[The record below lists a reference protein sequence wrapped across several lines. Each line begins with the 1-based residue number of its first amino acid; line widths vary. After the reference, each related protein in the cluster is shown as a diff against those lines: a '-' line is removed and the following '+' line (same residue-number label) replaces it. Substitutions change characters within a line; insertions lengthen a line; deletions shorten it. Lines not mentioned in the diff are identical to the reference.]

1 MICHLRSIRLA
12 RGLTQS
18 DLGELVG
25 VRRQAIYDLEA
36 GRYLPNTVLSLRLAK
51 VLGCTVED
59 LFSLEG
65 ADRDHP
71 VSVVGPSVP
80 VGSRVS
86 LAKVRESLI
95 AYGLEGKWMLA
106 DGLQA
111 ADGLLQAGGVRL
123 LQDEKYLAHKALL
136 LGCDPA
142 FAILEAHVARK
153 TPEVRLQCRFAS
165 SLKAL
170 GELGLG
176 HTHVAATHL
185 HNTGPGEANLQM
197 ARRIMTD
204 TPFSLVAFS
213 YFEEG
218 LMVAPGNPL
227 GIKTVADLASPG
239 LRFVNRGRGAALRLL
254 LDERLQQAGIP
265 PETIPGYQHLV
276 ASHLEGARWVALR
289 AADAALG
296 LRVVAAATG
305 LDFVPWEVVRCDLAI
320 PHDLQDHPAIKV
332 LLDVLQ
338 TRTWRQDL
346 ASLPGY
352 ESSSTGMLIGEL

>member
-1 MICHLRSIRLA
+1 MICHLRAIRLA
-12 RGLTQS
+12 RGLSQS

-36 GRYLPNTVLSLRLAK
+36 GRYLPNTALALRLAK

-59 LFSLEG
+59 LFCLGE

-71 VSVVGPSVP
+71 VSVAGPDVP
-80 VGSRVS
+80 PGSRVS
-86 LAKVRESLI
+86 LARVRENLI
-95 AYGLEGKWMLA
+95 AYGLEGKRMLA

-111 ADGLLQAGGVRL
+111 ADGLMQPGGVRL
-123 LQDEKYLAHKALL
+123 LQEEKYLDQKALL

-142 FAILEAHVARK
+142 FAILAAHVSRK
-153 TPEVRLQCRFAS
+153 APEVRVQCRFAS

-170 GELGLG
+170 GELSAG

-197 ARRIMTD
+197 AKRMLTG
-204 TPFSLVAFS
+204 TPFSLIAFS
-213 YFEEG
+213 HFEEG
-218 LMVAPGNPL
+218 LMVAPGNPW
-227 GIKTVADLASPG
+227 GIKKVADLASPG
-239 LRFVNRGRGAALRLL
+239 LKFVNRGRGAALRLL
-254 LDERLQQAGIP
+254 LDERLQQAGID
-265 PETIPGYQHLV
+265 PENISGYQHLV
-276 ASHLEGARWVALR
+276 ASHLEGARLVALG

-296 LRVVAAATG
+296 LRAVAVATG
-305 LDFVPWEVVRCDLAI
+305 LDFVPLEVVRCDLVI
-320 PHDLQDHPAIKV
+320 PRDLQDHPAVKV

-338 TRTWRQDL
+338 TRTWRQEL

-352 ESSSTGMLIGEL
+352 DSSSTGMIIGEV